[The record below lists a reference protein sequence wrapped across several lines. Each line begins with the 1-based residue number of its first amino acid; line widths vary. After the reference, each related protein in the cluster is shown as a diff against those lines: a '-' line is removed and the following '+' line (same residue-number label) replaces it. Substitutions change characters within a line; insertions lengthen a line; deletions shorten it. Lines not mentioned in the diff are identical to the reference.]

1 MTPEDMAV
9 TTRKPRAGSK
19 AERFLAG
26 ASERLDQTGS
36 SRASRCF
43 DYVRFRNSLLGLSH
57 CIGFSVTR
65 SAGSQQPSGSA
76 STRGVRAGTWTRPF
90 TRPEPPVALGVSP
103 ADTQRTFR

>member
-76 STRGVRAGTWTRPF
+76 STRGVRARTWSRPF
-90 TRPEPPVALGVSP
+90 TPS
-103 ADTQRTFR
+103 RTPCCSGRQPSRHPTIV